1 MFGYIS
7 KIGYWRDCTGFD
19 IWIYIKDWILKG
31 LYRFFYLNIYQRLDN
46 KGTVSVNK
54 RYFMTLQ
61 ETMANNDTFKR
72 FVWWI
77 RYPCFCF
84 FFSFSVSL
92 WRRLVH
98 FLFIRCNG
106 EIIGFKHFSS
116 QKNDGFL
123 HIILHIIIRFR
134 LKVVNQIGHYYIC
147 KDGILK

>member
-1 MFGYIS
+1 MDIYQRLDIKGTVQVFLFEYIS
-7 KIGYWRDCTGFD
+7 KIGYWGDCTG
-19 IWIYIKDWILKG
+19 W
-31 LYRFFYLNIYQRLDN
+31 YLDIYQRLDN